1 MHLCELERTPGIKD
15 RQGQARWSSPLA
27 EGGLPSLAM
36 PLGLP
41 GGVDER
47 GSGRF
52 DVRCRLGSAGA
63 VAVLTTLAPG
73 FGSPC
78 RIVGKIAAAGTSTL
92 ATRLGGAI
100 AIIGEVAWIAALVGH
115 KNFSHINY

>member
-1 MHLCELERTPGIKD
+1 MPG
-15 RQGQARWSSPLA
+15 
-27 EGGLPSLAM
+27 
-36 PLGLP
+36 GLP
-41 GGVDER
+41 GGIEEG
-47 GSGRF
+47 GSGRL
-52 DVRCRLGSAGA
+52 DVVRRFGSASA
-63 VAVLTTLAPG
+63 MAVLTTLAPG
-73 FGSPC
+73 FGSPG